1 MSTNQKSH
9 AHNAYVGSDAAP
21 AAGGVKTEI
30 VVLKFG
36 GSVLRNQQDVRRA
49 AAEVARHVARGTR
62 VVAVV
67 SALEGVTDSLLGQA
81 RAFGEYHDPHATA
94 LLLSTGELASAALL
108 GLALTSAGITSQVL
122 TPRQVGLRTTGQP
135 LDSSATG
142 LDAGLVRASL
152 RTRAC
157 VVVPGFV
164 GVDEHGA
171 TTLLGRGG
179 SDLTAIFIAQQLG
192 CRCRLV
198 KDVAGLYER
207 DPNQPGPEPARYL
220 EVSWTHALSLGGGIV
235 QPKAIAFARDH
246 ALTFE
251 VGTHGRDDAT
261 VVGDA
266 LDGNLLERRE
276 TPAVV
281 EV

>member
-1 MSTNQKSH
+1 MATNQQPHTNKAH
-9 AHNAYVGSDAAP
+9 AHGDASV
-21 AAGGVKTEI
+21 AAGSAGSGI
-30 VVLKFG
+30 IVLKFG
-36 GSVLRNQQDVRRA
+36 GSVLRDQRDVRLA
-49 AAEVARHVARGTR
+49 AAEVARHVADGRR

-81 RAFGEYHDPHATA
+81 KAFGEYHDPHATA

-108 GLALTSAGITSQVL
+108 GLALTGAGITSQVL

-142 LDAGLVRASL
+142 LDADLVRASL
-152 RTRAC
+152 RTHAC

-207 DPNQPGPEPARYL
+207 DPNQPGPKPGRYL

-251 VGTHGRDDAT
+251 VGTHGRSDAT
-261 VVGDA
+261 VIGEA
-266 LDGNLLERRE
+266 PDGNVLERRE
-276 TPAVV
+276 ARAVV

>member
-9 AHNAYVGSDAAP
+9 AHGIHIGSDAAP

-152 RTRAC
+152 RTHAC

-171 TTLLGRGG
+171 TTRLGRGG
-179 SDLTAIFIAQQLG
+179 SDLTASVIAQQVG
-192 CRCRLV
+192 CR
-198 KDVAGLYER
+198 G
-207 DPNQPGPEPARYL
+207 
-220 EVSWTHALSLGGGIV
+220 
-235 QPKAIAFARDH
+235 
-246 ALTFE
+246 
-251 VGTHGRDDAT
+251 
-261 VVGDA
+261 
-266 LDGNLLERRE
+266 
-276 TPAVV
+276 
-281 EV
+281 